1 MVAGIGVPSSCMFAA
16 MQECPVHDVFKMN
29 HSPDV
34 LGSFPSGR

>member
-1 MVAGIGVPSSCMFAA
+1 MVAGIGVPSGRMFAA
-16 MQECPVHDVFKMN
+16 IQECLVIAVFKEN